1 MMKLM
6 LAAIDYLNNS
16 ITRYGDADS
25 INSIQWL
32 PFIIRSRKAFANSRA
47 EYIIPAN
54 QYSEVVFT
62 ASSLDFF
69 VHKSMMMVMWTQRL
83 KIVVLWPIGV
93 KVHFYGSIAV
103 QFMNEGR
110 LCNVSLGGLNRS
122 RVRGSV
128 LIARLHVERS
138 SKIIIGEAAARSGA
152 IISKPVIIK
161 RRYGNW
167 RGCCQNLHRDL
178 VLDLGTSEVLCPHLF
193 EESPLFD
200 RLRWTISS
208 SLLPELLAGKALLQ
222 DVSRGSDSHCIRFSL
237 WLDDGKQSL
246 LHQIRFNL

>member
-1 MMKLM
+1 MEMLTVSIPSNGCPLSSVRGKL
-6 LAAIDYLNNS
+6 LLTVVPNTLS
-16 ITRYGDADS
+16 PRTSTVRS
-25 INSIQWL
+25 FSL
-32 PFIIRSRKAFANSRA
+32 PA
-47 EYIIPAN
+47 PL
-54 QYSEVVFT
+54 T
-62 ASSLDFF
+62 FF